1 MAKKV
6 VTNDVVKAFGV
17 DIEDATR
24 KLQNKLKGF
33 LIIHPEFAGAALDY
47 DAGEFEKNGE
57 TKAWAKFT
65 HTVEVEDE
73 TVANH
78 PEVKAANKP
87 SNKKKAKVA

>member
-33 LIIHPEFAGAALDY
+33 LIIHPEFAGVEMDY
-47 DAGEFEKNGE
+47 DAGEFTTREGE

-65 HTVEVEDE
+65 HTCEVEVE
-73 TVANH
+73 
-78 PEVKAANKP
+78 EVKNNPQMKAPKKP
-87 SNKKKAKVA
+87 SKKAKVA